1 MNIKRVV
8 YNLAK
13 TLLILTLVLAVIS
26 GAALYF
32 LPGFIQSKL
41 VDLIQEA
48 TGRKTSIA
56 KVDFSVMP
64 LQLNLH
70 DFAMLELNGQPF
82 ASFNHFDIKINTK
95 KSIAQSELV
104 IDQLILDQPIVHI
117 ARTKN
122 GDFNFKDLIKK
133 ETKKKEEAS
142 TPLPPFTINKL
153 IIAKGKLTWK
163 DAKPSQPEQEIVTPI
178 NVNVENLTSKAD
190 IPANV
195 DFSLALGSGGQ
206 FNWKAN
212 AGINPIKSAG
222 HIKLDKIKLQHLK
235 TLALQDL
242 EFDLKGDELIELDY
256 VVAKTDKATTV
267 AIKKSNIEFHDVQVA
282 KDNILQL
289 NVPKLAL
296 TGEYDLSIDKALK
309 LTVKQSKLALQDSQF
324 SQAANN
330 MLVKIPAITL
340 ESDINVSQSD
350 QQLAVNVNSSKLSL
364 QNALFTT
371 DQPGR
376 IQVKAPSIILESQCD
391 VSRQADKLD
400 IITKNGKL
408 TLQDLQLSEQG
419 KDLALVKVPEFSVQG
434 AGVNV
439 NKQQVT
445 VDLVSASNAEV
456 KAWLDAAGINFQ
468 TLFAGQKS
476 ESPVKTASLVSTE
489 KAPAQASTNPWN
501 IQVNNIKVANFG
513 LSFEDRTLKKPTTM
527 TAKPIN
533 ASLSNYNNQTGTKL
547 PFDLS
552 VDVNQT
558 GAVKLKGNTV
568 LSPLSASVA
577 VDVKKLDLE
586 KFQPYVDRYL
596 RLDIIDG
603 DFQVDGNVTVATVKQ
618 DQLDIKFKG
627 NTGVS
632 NFLTRDQIKN
642 KDFVKW
648 QDLTLKDVNAD
659 VLANKYSAAA
669 LVINKPY
676 ARVIIKKDK
685 SVNFQDILPAPNT
698 KTATPVKVAAAPVKP
713 NPGSTSSKINFKLD
727 KIQIIDGASDFADL
741 SLILPFAAKIK
752 SLDGGASGINSDK
765 NSIIKADLKGNAYDL
780 APVDISGEI
789 SPFQNTYD
797 ITVNF
802 DGMPMPLISSY
813 MVQFAGYKIEKGKIT
828 LGLNYKIANGQLTAS
843 NKIMIDQL
851 ELGEKVENPNAVSLP
866 LELAIALMKDS
877 EGKIKIDVPISG
889 SMEDPQFSISH
900 IIVDALINV
909 ITKIVTSPFTAISS
923 LMGSQEDLS
932 SVTFAAGSKELS
944 KTEMTKLDTL
954 AKALKEKQQLNID
967 IKGTA
972 FQDLDWPQLSDDALY
987 DQIRQILASELNKE
1001 AARKTR
1007 AENVYLSEGDYNRIL
1022 AKLFIEKFPT
1032 MAERTIFGKPKLI
1045 NPEAGDFYAV
1055 AKQKMSDVIQ
1065 PELQRLKDLANE
1077 RAKAIAQYLVQK
1089 GGVAN
1094 ERVYILDT
1102 AIDPKR
1108 EKQEIASVLTL
1119 KTK

>member
-1 MNIKRVV
+1 
-8 YNLAK
+8 
-13 TLLILTLVLAVIS
+13 
-26 GAALYF
+26 
-32 LPGFIQSKL
+32 
-41 VDLIQEA
+41 
-48 TGRKTSIA
+48 
-56 KVDFSVMP
+56 
-64 LQLNLH
+64 
-70 DFAMLELNGQPF
+70 MLELNGQPF
-82 ASFNHFDIKINTK
+82 ASFSKFDLKINTK

-104 IDQLILDQPIVHI
+104 IDQLLLDQPIVQI
-117 ARTKN
+117 ARAKN

-133 ETKKKEEAS
+133 DTKKQKEAS
-142 TPLPPFTINKL
+142 APLPPFTINKL
-153 IIAKGKLTWK
+153 VIAKGKLTWK

-178 NVNVENLTSKAD
+178 NVNIENLTSKAD

-235 TLALQDL
+235 TLALQDF
-242 EFDLKGDELIELDY
+242 EFDIKGDEIIEFDY

-282 KDNILQL
+282 KDNIMQL

-296 TGEYDLSIDKALK
+296 TGEYDLSIDKELK
-309 LTVKQSKLALQDSQF
+309 LTVKQSKLTLQDSQF
-324 SQAANN
+324 SQATDN
-330 MLVKIPAITL
+330 MQVNIPAITL
-340 ESDINVSQSD
+340 ESELSVSQSD
-350 QQLAVNVNSSKLSL
+350 QQLAVNVNNSKLSL
-364 QNALFTT
+364 QNAQFTS

-376 IQVKAPSIILESQCD
+376 IQVNAPLVILESQCD
-391 VSRQADKLD
+391 VSQQADKLD

-408 TLQDLQLSEQG
+408 TLKDLQLSEQG

-445 VDLVSASNAEV
+445 IDLVSANNADV
-456 KAWLDAAGINFQ
+456 KAWLDAAGVNFQ
-468 TLFAGQKS
+468 TLLSGQKS
-476 ESPVKTASLVSTE
+476 QSPAKSTSNLSTE
-489 KAPAQASTNPWN
+489 KAPEQASINPWN
-501 IQVNNIKVANFG
+501 IQVNNIKLANFG
-513 LSFEDRTLKKPTTM
+513 LSFEDRTLKKPVTM

-533 ASLSNYNNQTGTKL
+533 VSLSDYNNKIGTKL
-547 PFDLS
+547 PFDMS
-552 VDVNQT
+552 VNINET
-558 GAVKLKGNTV
+558 GAVKLNGNTV
-568 LSPLSASVA
+568 LSPLSANVN
-577 VDVKKLDLE
+577 VDVQKLDLE
-586 KFQPYVDRYL
+586 KFQPYVDKFL

-618 DQLDIKFKG
+618 NQLDIKFKG

-642 KDFVKW
+642 KDLIKW
-648 QDLTLKDVNAD
+648 QELTLKDVNAD
-659 VLANKYSAAA
+659 VLASQYSASA
-669 LVINKPY
+669 LVLNKPY
-676 ARVIIKKDK
+676 ARVIINKDK
-685 SVNFQDILPAPNT
+685 SVNFKDILPAEQSKAAP
-698 KTATPVKVAAAPVKP
+698 PSKVVTAPVKP
-713 NPGSTSSKINFKLD
+713 SPSSASPKINFKLG
-727 KIQIIDGASDFADL
+727 KIQIIDGSTDFADL

-752 SLDGGASGINSDK
+752 SLDGGASGITSDK
-765 NSIIKADLKGNAYDL
+765 NAIIKADLKGNAYDL

-789 SPFQNTYD
+789 SPYQNTYD

-900 IIVDALINV
+900 IIVDALFNV

-923 LMGSQEDLS
+923 LLGSQEDLS

-944 KTEMTKLDTL
+944 KPEMTKLDDL
-954 AKALKEKQQLNID
+954 AKALKEKTQLNID

-972 FQDLDWPQLSDDALY
+972 FKDLDWPQLSDDALY
-987 DQIRQILASELNKE
+987 DQIRQILAGELNKE

-1032 MAERTIFGKPKLI
+1032 MAERSIFGKPKLI
-1045 NPEAGDFYAV
+1045 NPGAGDFYAV

-1065 PELQRLKDLANE
+1065 PEPQRLKDLATE
-1077 RAKAIAQYLVQK
+1077 RAKAIAKYLVQK

-1102 AIDPKR
+1102 AVDPKR

-1119 KTK
+1119 KVK

>member
-1 MNIKRVV
+1 MNTKRIV
-8 YNLAK
+8 YSLAK
-13 TLLILTLVLAVIS
+13 TVLILTIVLAVIC

-48 TGRKTSIA
+48 TGRKTTIA

-82 ASFNHFDIKINTK
+82 ASFNQFDLKINTK

-104 IDQLILDQPIVHI
+104 IDQLLLDQPNVQLG
-117 ARTKN
+117 RTKN

-133 ETKKKEEAS
+133 DTKKKEEAS

-153 IIAKGKLTWK
+153 VIAKGKLTWK

-178 NVNVENLTSKAD
+178 NVNIENLTSKAD

-235 TLALQDL
+235 TLAFQDL
-242 EFDLKGDELIELDY
+242 EFDIKGDEIIEFDY
-256 VVAKTDKATTV
+256 VVTKTDKAITV
-267 AIKKSNIEFHDVQVA
+267 AVKKSNIEFHDVQVVQ
-282 KDNILQL
+282 DNIMQL

-296 TGEYDLSIDKALK
+296 TGEYDLSIDKELK
-309 LTVKQSKLALQDSQF
+309 LTAKQNKLTLQDSQF
-324 SQAANN
+324 SQAADN

-340 ESDINVSQSD
+340 ESELSVSQSA
-350 QQLAVNVNSSKLSL
+350 QHLAVNVNNSKLSL
-364 QNALFTT
+364 QNALFTA

-376 IQVKAPSIILESQCD
+376 IQVKAPSVILESQCD
-391 VSRQADKLD
+391 VSQQADKLD

-439 NKQQVT
+439 NKQQVNI
-445 VDLVSASNAEV
+445 DLVSASNADV
-456 KAWLDAAGINFQ
+456 KAWLDTAGVSFQ

-476 ESPVKTASLVSTE
+476 ESPAKSASNLGTE
-489 KAPAQASTNPWN
+489 KTPDQAPTNPWN
-501 IQVNNIKVANFG
+501 IQVNNIKLANFG
-513 LSFEDRTLKKPTTM
+513 LSFEDRTLKKPVTM

-533 ASLSNYNNQTGTKL
+533 VSLSDYNNKTGTKL
-547 PFDLS
+547 PFDMS
-552 VDVNQT
+552 VNINET
-558 GAVKLKGNTV
+558 GAIKLNGNTV
-568 LSPLSASVA
+568 LAPLSASVN
-577 VDVKKLDLE
+577 VDVQKLDLE
-586 KFQPYVDRYL
+586 KFQPYVDKFL

-642 KDFVKW
+642 KDLIKW

-659 VLANKYSAAA
+659 VLANQYSAST
-669 LVINKPY
+669 LVLNKPY
-676 ARVIIKKDK
+676 ARVIINKDK
-685 SVNFQDILPAPNT
+685 SVNFKDILPAEQSKPT
-698 KTATPVKVAAAPVKP
+698 KIAAAPVKP
-713 NPGSTSSKINFKLD
+713 SPSSGSPKINFKLG
-727 KIQIIDGASDFADL
+727 KIQIIDGSSDFADL

-752 SLDGGASGINSDK
+752 SLDGGASGITSDK
-765 NSIIKADLKGNAYDL
+765 NATIKADLKGNAYDL

-789 SPFQNTYD
+789 SPYQNTYD

-851 ELGEKVENPNAVSLP
+851 ELGEKVENPNAVALP

-900 IIVDALINV
+900 IIVDALFNV

-932 SVTFAAGSKELS
+932 SVSFAAGSKELS
-944 KTEMTKLDTL
+944 KPEMTKLDAL
-954 AKALKEKQQLNID
+954 AKALKEKTQLNID

-987 DQIRQILASELNKE
+987 DQIRQILAGELNKE

-1007 AENVYLSEGDYNRIL
+1007 AENVYLSAGDYNRIL

-1055 AKQKMSDVIQ
+1055 AKQKMSNIIQ
-1065 PELQRLKDLANE
+1065 PETQRLKDLATE
-1077 RAKAIAQYLVQK
+1077 RAKTIAKYLVQK

-1094 ERVYILDT
+1094 ERVYLLDT
-1102 AIDPKR
+1102 AVDPKR

-1119 KTK
+1119 KVK